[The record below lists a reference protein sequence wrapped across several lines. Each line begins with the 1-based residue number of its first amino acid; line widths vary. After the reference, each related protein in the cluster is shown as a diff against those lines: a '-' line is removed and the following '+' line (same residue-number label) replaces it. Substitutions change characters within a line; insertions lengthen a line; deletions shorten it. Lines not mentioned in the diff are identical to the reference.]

1 MKNLT
6 QADVVRLFE
15 DAGLTIDIRGSLR
28 VTHKTGTFLYDTE
41 DEDDLGVYIAMHQ
54 DTIDADS
61 ARAIANE
68 KYRVEEERRVAE
80 EEELK
85 AAFLKTDEGK
95 DWAEKSAFPTI
106 DFSGGSE
113 TDFTGIFANCAD
125 LSGGKPWLK

>member
-28 VTHKTGTFLYDTE
+28 VTHKTGTFLYDME
-41 DEDDLGVYIAMHQ
+41 DEDDRGVYIVMHQ
-54 DTIDADS
+54 DTIDADN
-61 ARAIANE
+61 ARAAANE
-68 KYRVEEERRVAE
+68 KRRVE

-95 DWAEKSAFPTI
+95 EWAEKSAFPTI

-113 TDFTGIFANCAD
+113 TDVTGIFANCAD

>member
-6 QADVVRLFE
+6 KADVVRLFE
-15 DAGLTIDIRGSLR
+15 DAGLTVDIRGSLR
-28 VTHKTGTFLYDTE
+28 VTHKTETFRYDTE
-41 DEDDLGVYIAMHQ
+41 DEDDLGVYISMHQ

-68 KYRVEEERRVAE
+68 EYRVTEEKRAAAE
-80 EEELK
+80 AKLK
-85 AAFLKTDEGK
+85 AAFLETDEGK
-95 DWAEKSAFPTI
+95 EWAKETSFPTI

-113 TDFTGIFANCAD
+113 TFTGMFANCAD

>member
-28 VTHKTGTFLYDTE
+28 VTHKTGTFLYDME
-41 DEDDLGVYIAMHQ
+41 DEDDRGVYIVMHQ
-54 DTIDADS
+54 DTID
-61 ARAIANE
+61 ANE
-68 KYRVEEERRVAE
+68 KYRVEEEKRAAE
-80 EEELK
+80 EAKLK
-85 AAFLKTDEGK
+85 AAFLETDEGK
-95 DWAEKSAFPTI
+95 EWAKETSFPII

-113 TDFTGIFANCAD
+113 TDFTGMFANCAD

>member
-28 VTHKTGTFLYDTE
+28 VTHKTGTFLYDME
-41 DEDDLGVYIAMHQ
+41 DEDDRGVYIVMHQ
-54 DTIDADS
+54 DTIDADN
-61 ARAIANE
+61 ARAAANE
-68 KYRVEEERRVAE
+68 KRRVE

-95 DWAEKSAFPTI
+95 EWAEKSAFPTI

>member
-28 VTHKTGTFLYDTE
+28 VTHKTGTFLYDME
-41 DEDDLGVYIAMHQ
+41 DEDDSGVYIAMHQ
-54 DTIDADS
+54 DTIDADN
-61 ARAIANE
+61 ARAAANE
-68 KYRVEEERRVAE
+68 KRRVE

-95 DWAEKSAFPTI
+95 EWAEKSAFPTI

-113 TDFTGIFANCAD
+113 TNFTGMFANCAD